1 MQYRKERVF
10 LLSLCKGH
18 IQDLLDEVGWNDTQ
32 KEIIRGRY
40 LEFKSKPC
48 ICMALHISGTTYNRE
63 QKNLYMKLQS
73 FLSHSSTDELNTI
86 YQSI

>member
-10 LLSLCKGH
+10 LSSLCKGQ
-18 IQDLLDEVGWNDTQ
+18 IQDLLDKVEWNDTQ

-40 LEFKSKPC
+40 LEFKSKPR
-48 ICMALHISGTTYNRE
+48 ICMELHISGTTYSRE